1 MDKILLTAFLSVLA
15 GFLTGILSIVKL
27 VNEKES
33 KTTDYRQAWT
43 DSVRRAL
50 ADLIA
55 RLNSQAVQIASAE
68 KVRSFLNEQ
77 INEKNIKDVE
87 AHKRVIDFSQ
97 NSLKEMQ
104 AAIRETRKE
113 IYEAYAVTRLH
124 FKPNDLSFNRIENKF
139 DLAITTFDELLEAND
154 AAKRSSLKAKVH
166 AITGEITDYARDIL
180 KTEWETVKR
189 GEPAY
194 QNTKRWS
201 IIGSILLLFVLLSIG
216 VHAGIS
222 VWKHSILED
231 SNLEQFHKNNL
242 PSVSSPQTVA
252 PPITQ
257 PTNQAIEKKQ

>member
-68 KVRSFLNEQ
+68 KLRSVLNDL
-77 INEKNIKDVE
+77 INEKNVKDQE
-87 AHKRVIDFSQ
+87 THKRIIDFNQ
-97 NSLKEMQ
+97 NSLEKMQ
-104 AAIRETRKE
+104 AAIREMRKQ
-113 IYEAYAVTRLH
+113 IYEAYAATRLH

-139 DLAITTFDELLEAND
+139 DLAITTFDELYETND
-154 AAKRSSLKAKVH
+154 AAKRTALKAKVH

-194 QNTKRWS
+194 QSTKRWS
-201 IIGSILLLFVLLSIG
+201 IIGSIILLFILLSIG

-231 SNLEQFHKNNL
+231 HTTEQPHKNE
-242 PSVSSPQTVA
+242 PSSVPVPQSANPPSPQ
-252 PPITQ
+252 PRDQ
-257 PTNQAIEKKQ
+257 PGEKK